1 MCSPLSVT
9 YGTIE
14 LTAVI
19 IIKQHSFLFSNC
31 VRSWR
36 KSSTQGHLTGRTS
49 CPMTVQPFS
58 SSFCGSCPPLF
69 SPMITS
75 RHFRRWNVS
84 QKIRFC
90 SSVWT
95 VLDWSPYFHFHLWC
109 QFPLAVDRTP
119 DTRVFIFTCNAYFHG
134 QLTALQILVPSFPLA
149 TPIFIG

>member
-19 IIKQHSFLFSNC
+19 TMIIKQRSFLFSNC

-36 KSSTQGHLTGRTS
+36 KSSTQGHSTGRTS
-49 CPMTVQPFS
+49 CPMTVQPYS
-58 SSFCGSCPPLF
+58 SSFCGSYPPLF

-84 QKIRFC
+84 QKMRFC
-90 SSVWT
+90 SSVYQLSFVIEARIFIST
-95 VLDWSPYFHFHLWC
+95 CDASFHWQSTELQIIESSFHL
-109 QFPLAVDRTP
+109 
-119 DTRVFIFTCNAYFHG
+119 
-134 QLTALQILVPSFPLA
+134 
-149 TPIFIG
+149 